1 MAEDPCCYW
10 TVLVT
15 LVDNV
20 QRSARSVDGVPLAAN
35 DAVANVRCLMP
46 DCQIFAPYLTVRAD
60 LLRARTHFAA
70 ALPAASSLT
79 SLARSRARRSRAGTT
94 TRIRTGSS

>member
-46 DCQIFAPYLTVRAD
+46 DCQIFAPYLTVRCVP
-60 LLRARTHFAA
+60 ARTLQPPH
-70 ALPAASSLT
+70 PPPH
-79 SLARSRARRSRAGTT
+79 R
-94 TRIRTGSS
+94 